1 MCQGGAGHPGS
12 VAKCDFTICLCQWDC

>member
-12 VAKCDFTICLCQWDC
+12 AAKCDFTICLCQWDC